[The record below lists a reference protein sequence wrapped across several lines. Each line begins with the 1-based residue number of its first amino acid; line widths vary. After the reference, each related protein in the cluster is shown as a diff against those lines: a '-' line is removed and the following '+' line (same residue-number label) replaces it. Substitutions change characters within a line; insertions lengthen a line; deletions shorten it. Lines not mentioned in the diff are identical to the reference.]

1 MNNRDRILVVDDEP
15 EICRL
20 VQEILEDEG
29 YVVETAENAGVARRK
44 RGEFQPDLILLDI
57 WMPDTDGISLLKEWV
72 DGKTQ
77 LPSVVMMSGHG
88 NVETAVEAIRL
99 GAYDFLEKPLSL
111 AKLIV
116 TVERALQTAQLR
128 SENIN
133 LRKRLEPA
141 TDLIGNSEAMHQ
153 LRDQIERVARTE
165 SWVLISGEPGSGKE
179 VAARQIHKLSPRAS
193 GQFVVINLAAIPAEN
208 IAVQLFGM
216 EKDGQVTQGSFELAS
231 GGTLFLDEIADL
243 DLDTQAKLAGALE
256 EQRFLRV
263 GGSTPIE
270 LDVRVIAATNK
281 RLEEEVRDRR
291 FREDLYYRLNVVP
304 IHIPPLRQRPED
316 IGALVDHFLHWLVE
330 EEKLPE
336 RKFSK
341 AALNT
346 LRQHSWPGNVREL
359 KNLLQRLLILNRG
372 EEVTAEEVEQA
383 IGRRLHTDETTGYN
397 ADWNLPLR
405 EARDQ
410 FERAYLQYHLKKVA
424 GNVSELASVAGM
436 ERTHL
441 YRKLKA
447 LNINPKL
454 SRG

>member
-1 MNNRDRILVVDDEP
+1 MNNKRILIVDDEP

-20 VQEILEDEG
+20 VQEILEDEN
-29 YVVETAENAGVARRK
+29 YTVKTAENASAARETRE
-44 RGEFQPDLILLDI
+44 EFKPDLILLDI
-57 WMPDTDGISLLKEWV
+57 WMPDTDGITLLKEWV
-72 DGKTQ
+72 DSDTS
-77 LPSVVMMSGHG
+77 LPAVVMMSGHG
-88 NVETAVEAIRL
+88 NVETAVEAIRY

-116 TVERALQTAQLR
+116 TVERALQAAELR
-128 SENIN
+128 TENID
-133 LRKRLEPA
+133 LRRQLEPA
-141 TDLIGNSEAMHQ
+141 TDLIGNSEAMQ
-153 LRDQIERVARTE
+153 NLREQIERVAQTE
-165 SWVLISGEPGSGKE
+165 SWVLISGKPGSGKE
-179 VAARQIHKLSPRAS
+179 VAARQIHKLSPRANA
-193 GQFVVINLAAIPAEN
+193 QFVVINLAAIPAEN

-216 EKDGQVTQGSFELAS
+216 EKDGHVTAGSFEQAS

-256 EQRFLRV
+256 EHRFLRV
-263 GGSTPIE
+263 GGSTPID
-270 LDVRVIAATNK
+270 LDVRVIAATN
-281 RLEEEVRDRR
+281 RQLDEEVRDKR

-304 IHIPPLRQRPED
+304 LNIPPLRQRPED
-316 IGALVDHFLHWLVE
+316 IAALVDYFLRWLVDD
-330 EEKLPE
+330 EKLPY
-336 RKFSK
+336 RKFGAQS
-341 AALNT
+341 LNT

-372 EEVTAEEVEQA
+372 EEVSSSEIEQA
-383 IGRRLHTDETTGYN
+383 IGRHLKADEQTGYT
-397 ADWNLPLR
+397 ADWDLPLR

-410 FERAYLQYHLKKVA
+410 FERSYLEYHLKKVA
-424 GNVSELASVAGM
+424 GNVSELAQVAGM